1 MKKEI
6 RTEVIIQANEN
17 KVYDIITNLEDYEN
31 WNPFIVRSEGKPV
44 KGEKLINTMIN
55 GESKMTFKPKVKR
68 TDTGKAFEW
77 LGSLWFKG
85 LFDGHHFFHIE
96 KIDDKSVK
104 LIHGERFSGILSGM
118 ILNKIGEETRNN
130 FILMNRAIKEKA
142 ES

>member
-1 MKKEI
+1 
-6 RTEVIIQANEN
+6 
-17 KVYDIITNLEDYEN
+17 
-31 WNPFIVRSEGKPV
+31 
-44 KGEKLINTMIN
+44 
-55 GESKMTFKPKVKR
+55 MTFKPKVKR